1 MVGTKGHR
9 AWGNIKRQNTRVPS
23 YQASYIGPDQRR
35 HYAPT
40 VFKARMNA
48 ERWLAREQ
56 DYMQGCIATGEAWKP
71 PSERATEKRAKV
83 LTLSTYGKT
92 VIDQRMLKPR
102 TRLEYE
108 AKWTQLI
115 EPALG
120 GVAVQELSS
129 GVVRSWFA
137 GLDPSKPTRNS
148 HAYGVL
154 SMICN
159 TAVRDGLLDRNPCN
173 IVGAT
178 NAKPK
183 RKVRIAS
190 TVELHAIADA
200 LGNAPSTAQFKALV
214 LLAAWC
220 GLRFGEVSE
229 LRRKDLSR
237 DCAVLTVTRA
247 VTHRS
252 DPNAAEKGSNA
263 SEHRCR
269 IDSTK
274 GNEDARIVTVPPHI
288 REDVKAHLAQHVAKG
303 DESLL
308 FTPARGGCHVHDRV
322 FNDTF
327 KRAAKTID
335 RDDLS
340 AHDLRRFAGSKNA
353 QVATLTEN
361 MARLG
366 HRTVE
371 AALRY
376 QHSQDGRDAIVAANL
391 SANALAELEA
401 NKSEPDP
408 TCDGMADDGG
418 PTHA

>member
-1 MVGTKGHR
+1 MSGIKGHR
-9 AWGNIKRQNTRVPS
+9 AWGNIKRQRTKTPS

-40 VFKARMNA
+40 VFTSRMNA
-48 ERWLAREQ
+48 ERWLARER
-56 DYMQGCIATGEAWKP
+56 DYKEQTVANGEQWKP
-71 PSERATEKRAKV
+71 PAERAVEKKAKV
-83 LTLSTYGKT
+83 LTLSEYGKS
-92 VIDQRMLKPR
+92 VIDQRVLKPR

-108 AKWTQLI
+108 AKWRGLI
-115 EPALG
+115 EPELG
-120 GVAVQELSS
+120 QLAVRD
-129 GVVRSWFA
+129 VTTTAVRGWFS
-137 GLDPSKPTRNS
+137 GLDPKLATRNG

-154 SMICN
+154 NMICN
-159 TAVRDGLLDRNPCN
+159 TAVRDGLLDRNPCQ

-178 NAKPK
+178 NGKPK
-183 RKVRIAS
+183 KKVRIAS
-190 TVELHAIADA
+190 TVELHAIADK
-200 LGNAPSTAQFKALV
+200 LGADDSTAQFRVLV

-229 LRRKDLSR
+229 LRRKDLNR
-237 DCAVLTVTRA
+237 DCSVLTVTRA

-252 DPNAAEKGSNA
+252 DPNSDEPDRD
-263 SEHRCR
+263 RCK

-274 GNEDARIVTVPPHI
+274 GNEDARVVTIPPHI
-288 REDVKAHLAQHVAKG
+288 RDAVKEHLTQHVAKG

-308 FTPARGGCHVHDRV
+308 FTPARGGCHLHDRV

-327 KRAAKTID
+327 KRAAKGVG
-335 RDDLS
+335 REDLS

-366 HRTVE
+366 HKTVD

-376 QHSQDGRDAIVAANL
+376 QHSESGRDAAVAAAL
-391 SANALAELEA
+391 SANAVAELEA
-401 NKSEPDP
+401 SRLQA
-408 TCDGMADDGG
+408 DGDSGS
-418 PTHA
+418 